1 MVFVIPE
8 IIFFISK
15 QKTTYKYYNCNNK
28 RILLELTRQEESA
41 LKGEQGEVMQMAHR
55 ILVATGEATDAEK
68 LIPIEWA
75 HLSGVNYNT
84 IGDAGEEFLSSIS
97 KDARVKVKTTLNP
110 MGFDIDN
117 VSNYGLDEN
126 FISKQL
132 SIKNSYE
139 NMGVIPSFSC
149 IPYEIYDI
157 PKSETQVA
165 FAESNAAIH
174 ANSFDN
180 LKTNKESA
188 FSALASA
195 IIGKSPYS
203 SLRKEDEPNI
213 TIRMKVKNPNELTY
227 GMLGFFAGKVGD
239 TSVNI
244 SGLGEMDKRQTK
256 AMCGGMG
263 TSGTCAKFIFGDGDS
278 DCEKID
284 FDEKEMQNIH
294 DELNTAEKGDLITL
308 GSPQLGL
315 DEISDLAGKLKG
327 RSFQKRCMVFLP
339 RTVKEQARK
348 IGYTNELERAGCE
361 ILSDC
366 CTCLSPL
373 ISKDNVDAVTTNSI
387 KGAFYLKNSNGVDV
401 NLKSLSQIVE
411 DETR

>member
-1 MVFVIPE
+1 M
-8 IIFFISK
+8 
-15 QKTTYKYYNCNNK
+15 
-28 RILLELTRQEESA
+28 ELTRDEESA
-41 LKGEQGEVMQMAHR
+41 LKGEQGEMMQMAYR

-68 LIPIEWA
+68 LIPIEWT

-97 KDARVKVKTTLNP
+97 KEARVKVKTTLNP

-117 VSNYGLDEN
+117 VSNYDLDEN

-139 NMGVIPSFSC
+139 TMGVTPSFSC

-157 PKSETQVA
+157 PKKGTQVA

-174 ANSFDN
+174 ANSYDN

-195 IIGKSPYS
+195 LTGKSPNS
-203 SLRKEDEPNI
+203 SLRKEDKPNV
-213 TIRMKVKNPNELTY
+213 TIQMKVENPNELSY

-239 TSVNI
+239 TSVNV
-244 SGLGEMDKRQTK
+244 SGLAEMDKRQCK

-263 TSGTCAKFIFGDGDS
+263 TSGTCAKFIFGEGDS

-284 FDEKEMQNIH
+284 FDEKEMLNVF
-294 DELNTAEKGDLITL
+294 DELNTAEKGDIITL

-315 DEISDLAGKLKG
+315 DEITELSEKLKG
-327 RSFQKRCMVFLP
+327 RSFKKRCMVFTP
-339 RTVKEQARK
+339 RTVKEQAK
-348 IGYTNELERAGCE
+348 KLGYTNELERAGCE

-366 CTCLSPL
+366 CTCLTPL
-373 ISKDNVDAVTTNSI
+373 INKDSVDAVTTNSI

-401 NLKSLSQIVE
+401 NLKPLSQIIE
-411 DETR
+411 DETS

>member
-1 MVFVIPE
+1 
-8 IIFFISK
+8 
-15 QKTTYKYYNCNNK
+15 
-28 RILLELTRQEESA
+28 LELTREEESA
-41 LKGEQGEVMQMAHR
+41 LKGEHGETMQMAYR
-55 ILVATGEATDAEK
+55 ILVATGAATDADK
-68 LIPIEWA
+68 LIPIEWT

-84 IGDAGEEFLSSIS
+84 IGDAGEEFLSSVS

-139 NMGVIPSFSC
+139 TMGVIPSFSC
-149 IPYEIYDI
+149 IPYEIFDI
-157 PKSETQVA
+157 PKDGTQVA

-174 ANSFDN
+174 ANSYDN

-195 IIGKSPYS
+195 LTGKSPYS
-203 SLRKEDEPNI
+203 SLRKEDTPNI
-213 TIRMKVKNPNELTY
+213 TINMKIKNPNELSY

-244 SGLGEMDKRQTK
+244 SGLSEMDNRQCK
-256 AMCGGMG
+256 SMCGGMG
-263 TSGTCAKFIFGDGDS
+263 TSGTCAKFIFSDGDS

-284 FDEKEMQNIH
+284 FDEKELQNVH
-294 DELNTAEKGDLITL
+294 DELNTAENGDIITL

-315 DEISDLAGKLKG
+315 EEITELTEKLKG
-327 RSFQKRCMVFLP
+327 RSFKKRCMVFTP
-339 RTVKEQARK
+339 RTVKVQMQK
-348 IGYTNELERAGCE
+348 LGYTNELERAGCE

-366 CTCLSPL
+366 CTCLTPL
-373 ISKDNVDAVTTNSI
+373 INKDNVDVVTTNSI
-387 KGAFYLKNSNGVDV
+387 KGAFYLKNSNGVGV
-401 NLKSLSQIVE
+401 NLKSLSEIIE
-411 DETR
+411 DETK

>member
-1 MVFVIPE
+1 
-8 IIFFISK
+8 
-15 QKTTYKYYNCNNK
+15 
-28 RILLELTRQEESA
+28 LELTKQEESA
-41 LKGEQGEVMQMAHR
+41 LKGEHGETMQMAYR
-55 ILVATGEATDAEK
+55 ILVATGEATDADK
-68 LIPIEWA
+68 LIPIKWT

-139 NMGVIPSFSC
+139 AMGVIPSFSC
-149 IPYEIYDI
+149 IPYEIYEI
-157 PKSETQVA
+157 PKEGTQVA

-174 ANSFDN
+174 ANSYDG

-195 IIGKSPYS
+195 LTGKSPYS
-203 SLRKEDEPNI
+203 SLRKEDTPNI
-213 TIRMKVKNPNELTY
+213 TINMKIKNPDELSY

-239 TSVNI
+239 LSVNI
-244 SGLGEMDKRQTK
+244 SGLSDMDNRQCK

-263 TSGTCAKFIFGDGDS
+263 TSGTCAKFIFGDGNS
-278 DCEKID
+278 NNEKID
-284 FDEKEMQNIH
+284 FDEKALQNVH
-294 DELNTAEKGDLITL
+294 DELNTAENGDIITL

-315 DEISDLAGKLKG
+315 EEITELTEKLKG
-327 RSFQKRCMVFLP
+327 RSFKKKCMVFTP
-339 RTVKEQARK
+339 RTVKTQMQK
-348 IGYTNELERAGCE
+348 LGYTNELERAGCE

-366 CTCLSPL
+366 CTCLTPL
-373 ISKDNVDAVTTNSI
+373 INKDHVDVVTTNSI
-387 KGAFYLKNSNGVDV
+387 KGAFYLKNSNGVGV
-401 NLKSLSQIVE
+401 NLKSLSQIIE
-411 DETR
+411 DETK

>member
-1 MVFVIPE
+1 M
-8 IIFFISK
+8 
-15 QKTTYKYYNCNNK
+15 
-28 RILLELTRQEESA
+28 ELTREEESV
-41 LKGEQGEVMQMAHR
+41 LKGEQGEIMQMAYR
-55 ILVATGEATDAEK
+55 ILVATGEATDAKK

-84 IGDAGEEFLSSIS
+84 IGDAGEEFLSNIS

-117 VSNYGLDEN
+117 VSKYGLDEN

-132 SIKNSYE
+132 SIKKSYE
-139 NMGVIPSFSC
+139 TMGVIPSFSC
-149 IPYEIYDI
+149 IPYEIFDI
-157 PKSETQVA
+157 PEDGTQVA

-174 ANSFDN
+174 ANSYDN
-180 LKTNKESA
+180 LKTNKESS

-195 IIGKSPYS
+195 ITGKSPYS
-203 SLRKEDEPNI
+203 SLRKEDSPNV
-213 TIRMKVKNPNELTY
+213 TIRMKVDNANELTY

-244 SGLGEMDKRQTK
+244 SGLGEMDRRQCK

-263 TSGTCAKFIFGDGDS
+263 TSGTCAKFLFGEGEP

-284 FDEKEMQNIH
+284 FDKKEMQNVH

-315 DEISDLAGKLKG
+315 EEISDLTNKLKG
-327 RSFQKRCMVFLP
+327 RSFKKRCLIFCP
-339 RTVKEQARK
+339 RTIKEQAKK

-366 CTCLSPL
+366 CTCLTPL
-373 ISKDNVDAVTTNSI
+373 ISKDDVDAVTTNSI
-387 KGAFYLKNSNGVDV
+387 KGAFYLKNSTGVDV
-401 NLKSLSQIVE
+401 NLKSLAQIVE

>member
-1 MVFVIPE
+1 
-8 IIFFISK
+8 
-15 QKTTYKYYNCNNK
+15 
-28 RILLELTRQEESA
+28 LELTKQEESA
-41 LKGEQGEVMQMAHR
+41 LKGEQGETMQMAYR
-55 ILVATGEATDAEK
+55 VLVATGEATDAEK
-68 LIPIEWA
+68 LIPIEWT

-84 IGDAGEEFLSSIS
+84 IGDAGEEFLSSVS
-97 KDARVKVKTTLNP
+97 KNARVKVKTTLNP

-139 NMGVIPSFSC
+139 TMGVTPSFSC

-157 PKSETQVA
+157 PKEGTQVA

-174 ANSFDN
+174 ANSYDN

-195 IIGKSPYS
+195 LTGKSPNS
-203 SLRKEDEPNI
+203 SLRKEETPNI
-213 TIRMKVKNPNELTY
+213 TINMKIKNPNELSY
-227 GMLGFFAGKVGD
+227 GMLGFFAGKVGN

-244 SGLGEMDKRQTK
+244 SGLSNMDNRQQK

-284 FDEKEMQNIH
+284 FDEKELQNVY
-294 DELNTAEKGDLITL
+294 DELNTAENGDIITL

-315 DEISDLAGKLKG
+315 EEITELTQKLKG
-327 RSFQKRCMVFLP
+327 RSFKKRCMVFTP
-339 RTVKEQARK
+339 RTIKTQMQK
-348 IGYTNELERAGCE
+348 LGYTNELERAGCE

-366 CTCLSPL
+366 CTCLTPL
-373 ISKDNVDAVTTNSI
+373 INKDNVDVVTTNSI
-387 KGAFYLKNSNGVDV
+387 KGAFYLKNSNGVGV
-401 NLKSLSQIVE
+401 NLKPLSQIIE
-411 DETR
+411 DETK

>member
-1 MVFVIPE
+1 
-8 IIFFISK
+8 
-15 QKTTYKYYNCNNK
+15 
-28 RILLELTRQEESA
+28 LELTKQEESA
-41 LKGEQGEVMQMAHR
+41 LKGEQGEMMEMAYR

-68 LIPIEWA
+68 LISIEWT

-97 KDARVKVKTTLNP
+97 KKARVIVKTTLNP

-139 NMGVIPSFSC
+139 AMGVIPSFSC

-157 PKSETQVA
+157 PKKGTQVA

-174 ANSFDN
+174 ANSYDN

-195 IIGKSPYS
+195 LTGKSPNS
-203 SLRKEDEPNI
+203 SLRKEDKPNV
-213 TIRMKVKNPNELTY
+213 TIQMKVKNPNELSY

-239 TSVNI
+239 TSVNV
-244 SGLGEMDKRQTK
+244 SGLAEMDKRQCK

-263 TSGTCAKFIFGDGDS
+263 TSGTCAKFIFGEGDS

-284 FDEKEMQNIH
+284 FDEKEMLNIF
-294 DELNTAEKGDLITL
+294 DELNTAEKGDIITL

-315 DEISDLAGKLKG
+315 DEITELSEKLKG
-327 RSFQKRCMVFLP
+327 RSFKKRCMVFTP
-339 RTVKEQARK
+339 RIVKEQAK
-348 IGYTNELERAGCE
+348 KLGYTNELERAGCE

-366 CTCLSPL
+366 CTCLTPL
-373 ISKDNVDAVTTNSI
+373 INKDSVDAVTTNSI

-401 NLKSLSQIVE
+401 NLKPLSQIIE
-411 DETR
+411 DETS

>member
-1 MVFVIPE
+1 
-8 IIFFISK
+8 
-15 QKTTYKYYNCNNK
+15 
-28 RILLELTRQEESA
+28 LELTREEDSA
-41 LKGEQGEVMQMAHR
+41 LKGEQGETMQMAYR

-75 HLSGVNYNT
+75 HLAGVNYNT
-84 IGDAGEEFLSSIS
+84 IGDAGEELLSNIS
-97 KDARVKVKTTLNP
+97 KNARVKVKTTLNP

-117 VSNYGLDEN
+117 VSNYNLDEN

-132 SIKNSYE
+132 SIKKSYE
-139 NMGVIPSFSC
+139 AMGVIPSFSC
-149 IPYEIYDI
+149 IPYEIFDI
-157 PKSETQVA
+157 PKNGTQVA

-174 ANSFDN
+174 ANSYDN

-195 IIGKSPYS
+195 ITGKSPYS
-203 SLRKEDEPNI
+203 SLRKEDTPNI
-213 TIRMKVKNPNELTY
+213 TIRMNVKNPNELTY

-244 SGLGEMDKRQTK
+244 SGLGEMDNRQCK

-284 FDEKEMQNIH
+284 FDEKELQNIH
-294 DELNTAEKGDLITL
+294 DELNTAEKGDIITL

-315 DEISDLAGKLKG
+315 DEISDLVGKLKG
-327 RSFQKRCMVFLP
+327 RSFKKRCMVFTP
-339 RTVKEQARK
+339 RIIKEQAKK

-366 CTCLSPL
+366 CTCLTPL
-373 ISKDNVDAVTTNSI
+373 ISKDSVDVVTTNSI
-387 KGAFYLKNSNGVDV
+387 KGAFYLKNSNGVGV
-401 NLKSLSQIVE
+401 NLKSLSQIIE